1 MDQKINK
8 LLSLYNDKSITIEEK
23 RSIAVKLIE
32 MGALDNKNTNETVSF
47 VYCNKKYKNIGANET
62 FEMLKESVNERN
74 ALNMKLFKISL
85 DVSTKNEQIE
95 KLKSSRNLLAFII
108 IGNLILKLIQWLI

>member
-32 MGALDNKNTNETVSF
+32 MGALDKFISFYYYWELNT
-47 VYCNKKYKNIGANET
+47 
-62 FEMLKESVNERN
+62 
-74 ALNMKLFKISL
+74 
-85 DVSTKNEQIE
+85 
-95 KLKSSRNLLAFII
+95 
-108 IGNLILKLIQWLI
+108 